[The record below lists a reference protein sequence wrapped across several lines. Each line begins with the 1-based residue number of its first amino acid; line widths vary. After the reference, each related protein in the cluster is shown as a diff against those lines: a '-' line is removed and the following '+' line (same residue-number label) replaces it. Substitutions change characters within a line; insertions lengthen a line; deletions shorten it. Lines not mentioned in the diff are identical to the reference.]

1 MPVDSKVVLIT
12 GCSRGIGQSSAIRLA
27 KKGWTVVGTLRT
39 ETGRPALE
47 EAGVHVLNMDV
58 TKPEQVRAGIA
69 KVVQEHGRLD
79 ALVANAGSG
88 LFGCFETLSEA
99 ETRQVMEVN
108 FFGVLDCAREALP
121 HLRES
126 QGRLVVISSIAGRRS
141 APGSSLYNAS
151 KFAIEGWAEGL
162 SYELAPFGVRV
173 VLVEPGPTESGF
185 FEEKVTGSRAVEDY
199 APLNARL
206 EELQSGVKAKCV
218 PVGVVTRAVEKAL
231 TESRPSFRV
240 PTGAS
245 TKLQLVVKANLPER
259 WWRGLVNGAVKFQK
273 D

>member
-1 MPVDSKVVLIT
+1 VSGKVVLIT
-12 GCSRGIGQSSAIRLA
+12 GGSRGIGQAAALRLA
-27 KKGWTVVGTLRT
+27 KAGWTVVATLRSD
-39 ETGRPALE
+39 TGREVLE
-47 EAGVHVLNMDV
+47 QAGVNVLRMDV
-58 TKPEQVRAGIA
+58 TAPDEVRAGVAQIIA
-69 KVVQEHGRLD
+69 DHGRLD
-79 ALVANAGSG
+79 ALLANAGVG

-108 FFGVLDCAREALP
+108 FFGVLACAREALP

-185 FEEKVTGSRAVEDY
+185 FDTNATGSRELAAYV
-199 APLNARL
+199 PLNARL
-206 EELQSGVKAKCV
+206 DELRAGVADKCV
-218 PVGVVTRAVEKAL
+218 PVEVVTQAIERAL
-231 TESRPSFRV
+231 TFKNPPLRM
-240 PTGAS
+240 PTGTN
-245 TKLQLVVKANLPER
+245 TKLQLLVKGGLPDR
-259 WWRGLVNGAVKFQK
+259 WWRGLVKTAVKLPK
-273 D
+273 G